1 MRLFPQKKLI
11 TLFVYREKNEK
22 NIIKRTVIFLPGA
35 FSLELPVIDM
45 LILIQS
51 DAVEMM
57 SIFLKIN

>member
-1 MRLFPQKKLI
+1 MI
-11 TLFVYREKNEK
+11 K